1 MKAKNKVVYVPPVYE
16 EIQHEVTSADE
27 NNVPLRAS
35 FHTDVSLLQR
45 IDSLRADAQTLREIK
60 ESLQPMID
68 TSNFRA
74 QFEDTFGSL
83 TDDELIN
90 SCPSRYT
97 QTASEKMSYRC
108 ELSAPLLGYCSSVAP
123 SPLASNIDMS
133 ATYGYSPRYAE
144 LKSAVDYFEGG
155 FCGSYAS
162 WVTGY
167 DESFLRLWRKNLGS
181 QSAANYGSIDDL
193 IVS

>member
-16 EIQHEVTSADE
+16 EIQHEVTSVDDK
-27 NNVPLRAS
+27 NNPLRSS

-45 IDSLRADAQTLREIK
+45 IDSMRADAQTLREIK

-74 QFEDTFGSL
+74 QFEETFGSL

-97 QTASEKMSYRC
+97 QTASEKMSYLKALTAKDKEAR
-108 ELSAPLLGYCSSVAP
+108 EKAAASAKEREEKERLENENKEFQSRLLE
-123 SPLASNIDMS
+123 IF
-133 ATYGYSPRYAE
+133 
-144 LKSAVDYFEGG
+144 K
-155 FCGSYAS
+155 
-162 WVTGY
+162 
-167 DESFLRLWRKNLGS
+167 
-181 QSAANYGSIDDL
+181 
-193 IVS
+193 